1 MQAEKRNIWATK
13 CAIGSGESRNSPE
26 LRSGDVP
33 VKFTHARR
41 RAEPPM
47 KTGGHHSVASRAK
60 ISAATRAAMA
70 DPEVRRRISERSR
83 AGMAAADT
91 RKREHVEHLRNLWSA
106 WAATTAT
113 RREFLTDILAQM
125 AKV

>member
-1 MQAEKRNIWATK
+1 
-13 CAIGSGESRNSPE
+13 
-26 LRSGDVP
+26 
-33 VKFTHARR
+33 
-41 RAEPPM
+41 M

-70 DPEVRRRISERSR
+70 DPEVRRRISERTR

-106 WAATTAT
+106 WAAAPTAA
-113 RREFLTDILAQM
+113 RREFLADILAQM